1 MDDILDLLL
10 DALADKLMER
20 LQNPH
25 KDLYTARELA
35 ERYGVSAATIRNKM
49 AAGEFGELVNMGKRT
64 RLVPWAGVKAYEAM
78 HLEQPKRQP
87 TATRRNHRSPPR
99 GNPGPI

>member
-1 MDDILDLLL
+1 MDDTLNMLL

-49 AAGEFGELVNMGKRT
+49 AAGEFGELVNMGERT

-78 HLEQPKRQP
+78 HLEQPKRRP
-87 TATRRNHRSPPR
+87 TAARRNHRPPPR